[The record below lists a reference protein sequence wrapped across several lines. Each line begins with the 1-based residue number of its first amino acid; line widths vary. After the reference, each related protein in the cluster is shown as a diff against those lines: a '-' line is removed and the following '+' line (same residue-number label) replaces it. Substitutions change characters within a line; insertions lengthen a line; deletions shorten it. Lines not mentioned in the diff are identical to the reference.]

1 MGVNKRYLY
10 VSEESMAAQKND
22 YLREAIGS
30 YWYIKSS
37 KAANTNQIRF
47 GAKVPE
53 RLFNIEYG
61 PVMLTEGA
69 TAPYSA
75 KHQIIKLTAN
85 PKKFGVYPECLQC
98 GWTELTKNIV
108 KDFSWAHGKDPVTA
122 LRMYSKKPS
131 SYPTYKDCVFSIEAP
146 LSKEESALLGAT
158 GKYVY
163 GNVDFEYDYYLE
175 DYEKAI
181 ESLGLSELNLPN
193 LYLLLGKEDENAFIT
208 RLKDNGRC
216 RAKEYIALIGE
227 EHNTLLIPNRV
238 ARTMGAANTFKEFV
252 PFQAEVEFTTDQMTA
267 AADSLRDSSTECNLM
282 RRISESPEDMTR
294 TFTVNR
300 EMYSTSG
307 GRKFKRADISYPEV
321 KSYDLFHWMAGMKD
335 SAYPAP
341 TSTELPEGHIF
352 VGPDNKSTMLALSGE
367 AGGLR
372 KTMAFLILTGR
383 IKDIL
388 STANRSM
395 QEVLVG
401 AESHS
406 ETILYKIEKHDKVLY
421 DLYEAAMSDEGIE
434 VVAVESED
442 GEGSASTAINYDAI
456 GDYISQTI
464 SESGAPDPIQTIWM
478 ANSSDIDIFE
488 YIDTQVKYGKDY
500 SYVVT
505 GYQLVVGTDYFYT
518 TNLSDCKGWDIPL
531 QLDQPQ
537 IKFINDI
544 INNSETM
551 SAAYNTVNTYL
562 LSIRYPRLPEYCG
575 GDLHLSTNE
584 EGQRILVCSCGDEN
598 INENRKKCIEDLCR
612 KFKHIRNVVSDEELI
627 SGSMERRVSD
637 MTRKLSG
644 RTPERIYK
652 DLLSSGDSILDAL
665 NTMNEILLNT
675 LEYILDY
682 EFMGL
687 NIKVQDVNGT
697 LSFKVVKDWQFS
709 AQEDPFGRYSPSSN
723 SSETIPGYTEYQ
735 NDDPPKKG
743 KGIRDILPY
752 NFDINKDCPKMIDP
766 CEFMFT
772 ATTIPSIMVYE
783 VPYFV
788 YAGAMV
794 DTPPVTPGLEI
805 VPYRNIN
812 NKLLFNFNTGIGD
825 YYDVPTI
832 IMPSDREQFKKVMR
846 AQGVGSSRKI
856 RFKTDDPAAA
866 FQVFRSETPPL
877 RYTDFS
883 DKMIASV
890 LTDVNPNTIQK
901 ADSASHIE
909 EIKTNK
915 KYYYTFR
922 TVDIHGHISNP
933 SPIYEVELVD
943 DDGAVYPIIDIVD
956 IRSYSPDDNVLN
968 KKMMKLIHIVPT
980 IAQGVVNEERSAL
993 GDAESALSSGK
1004 DISLGMKEQSVW
1016 GKKFKVRLVSRKTG
1030 RKIDLNINFK
1040 TKHVENPDAGCM
1052 LETVEA
1058 LASASQV
1065 TTTATTATSVATAPA
1080 DTPAEMSE
1088 PTASPATSR
1097 APMRMGGS
1105 STSGEGY

>member
-30 YWYIKSS
+30 YWYVKSS
-37 KAANTNQIRF
+37 KAANTNQVRF
-47 GAKVPE
+47 GVKVPE
-53 RLFNIEYG
+53 KLFNIEYG
-61 PVMLTEGA
+61 PVMVTEGA
-69 TAPYSA
+69 ITPYSA

-85 PKKFGVYPECLQC
+85 SKKFGIYPECLQC

-227 EHNTLLIPNRV
+227 EYNTLLIPNRV
-238 ARTMGAANTFKEFV
+238 ARTMGAVNAFKDFV

-321 KSYDLFHWMAGMKD
+321 KSYDLFDWMSGMKD
-335 SAYPAP
+335 SVFPAP

-395 QEVLVG
+395 QEILIG

-406 ETILYKIEKHDKVLY
+406 ETILYKIEKHSKVIY
-421 DLYEAAMSDEGIE
+421 DLYETALSDEGIE
-434 VVAVESED
+434 IVAVESED
-442 GEGSASTAINYDAI
+442 SEESAENAIDWDGMEADI
-456 GDYISQTI
+456 TQTI
-464 SESGAPDPIQTIWM
+464 VEVGAPTPIQTIWM

-488 YIDTQVKYGKDY
+488 YIDTQVKYGEDY

-518 TNLSDCKGWDIPL
+518 SNLSDCKGWEVPL
-531 QLDQPQ
+531 SLDLTQ
-537 IKFINDI
+537 IKFINDV
-544 INNSETM
+544 INTSETM
-551 SAAYNTVNTYL
+551 AAAYNTIKTYL
-562 LSIRYPRLPEYCG
+562 LTLRYPRLPEYCG
-575 GDLHLSTNE
+575 GDLHLSTNQ
-584 EGQRILVCSCGDEN
+584 EGTRLLVCSCGDKN
-598 INENRKKCIEDLCR
+598 VNENRKKCLEDLCR

-627 SGSMERRVSD
+627 SGTLERQVSD
-637 MTRKLSG
+637 ATRKISG
-644 RTPERIYK
+644 RTPKRIYK
-652 DLLSSGDSILDAL
+652 DLLSGGSSVLDAL
-665 NTMNEILLNT
+665 STMNEILLNM

-682 EFMGL
+682 EIMGL
-687 NIKVQDVNGT
+687 NIKVQDINGT
-697 LSFKVVKDWQFS
+697 LSFKIVKDWQFS
-709 AQEDPFGRYSPSSN
+709 TQEDPYTRYSPSLN
-723 SSETIPGYTEYQ
+723 SSETIPGYTGYQ

-743 KGIRDILPY
+743 KGIQDLLPY
-752 NFDINKDCPKMIDP
+752 GFDINKDCPKIVDP
-766 CEFMFT
+766 CEFVFT
-772 ATTIPSIMVYE
+772 ATTIPSVMIYE

-788 YAGAMV
+788 YTGTMV

-812 NKLLFNFNTGIGD
+812 NKLLFNFNTGLGD
-825 YYDVPTI
+825 YYDIPII
-832 IMPSDREQFKKVMR
+832 IMPSDKEQFKKVMR
-846 AQGVGSSRKI
+846 AQGVGTSRKI
-856 RFKTDDPAAA
+856 RFKTDDPAAE
-866 FQVFRSETPPL
+866 F
-877 RYTDFS
+877 
-883 DKMIASV
+883 
-890 LTDVNPNTIQK
+890 
-901 ADSASHIE
+901 
-909 EIKTNK
+909 
-915 KYYYTFR
+915 
-922 TVDIHGHISNP
+922 ISKP
-933 SPIYEVELVD
+933 
-943 DDGAVYPIIDIVD
+943 
-956 IRSYSPDDNVLN
+956 
-968 KKMMKLIHIVPT
+968 
-980 IAQGVVNEERSAL
+980 
-993 GDAESALSSGK
+993 
-1004 DISLGMKEQSVW
+1004 
-1016 GKKFKVRLVSRKTG
+1016 
-1030 RKIDLNINFK
+1030 
-1040 TKHVENPDAGCM
+1040 
-1052 LETVEA
+1052 
-1058 LASASQV
+1058 
-1065 TTTATTATSVATAPA
+1065 
-1080 DTPAEMSE
+1080 
-1088 PTASPATSR
+1088 
-1097 APMRMGGS
+1097 
-1105 STSGEGY
+1105 